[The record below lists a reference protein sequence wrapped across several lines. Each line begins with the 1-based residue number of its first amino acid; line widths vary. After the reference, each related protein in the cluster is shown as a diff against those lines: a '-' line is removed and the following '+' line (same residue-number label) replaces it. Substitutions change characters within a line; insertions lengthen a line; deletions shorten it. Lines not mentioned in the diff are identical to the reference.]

1 MFTAPLQG
9 AVSGAAGGSAAGPY
23 GALAGAIVGGVVGQA
38 GAIGD
43 LAKTVSSQKENMS
56 YMKDMFNY
64 SIENIQALPD
74 TLSSTTGFDCINK
87 IYPFLEHYNCFDIE
101 KEAVRNKL
109 IYSGMLIQR
118 IDYISNFDY
127 GNGECYTE
135 GILIRLENVSNNPL
149 EIDEINKELMK
160 GVYL

>member
-23 GALAGAIVGGVVGQA
+23 GAIAGAVVGGVVGQA
-38 GAIGD
+38 GATAD
-43 LAKTVSSQKENMS
+43 LARTISSQKENMS
-56 YMKDMFNY
+56 YMKDTFNY

-87 IYPFLEHYNCFDIE
+87 IYPFLEYYTCFDKE

-118 IDYISNFDY
+118 IDSIDNFDY
-127 GNGECYTE
+127 GNGDCYTE
-135 GILIRLENVSNNPL
+135 GILIRLEGVDTNPM
-149 EIDEINKELMK
+149 EVHEINQELMK